1 MTPLMAQIGQD
12 PRAAWAPVVLLLL
25 IAIGFTVV
33 NLIISITIGPRRTG
47 QVKGRTYESGMNP
60 VGDTRKRFNVRFYL
74 LAILFVAFDVE
85 IVFLYP
91 WATVFPQMM
100 SEGHPYGGLLL
111 AGMIVFVAILLLGY
125 VYELGKGVF
134 SFE

>member
-1 MTPLMAQIGQD
+1 MTPLLAQIGQD

-33 NLIISITIGPRRTG
+33 NLIISITVGPRRSG
-47 QVKGRTYESGMNP
+47 EVKGGTYESGMVP

-91 WATVFPQMM
+91 WATVFPQLM
-100 SEGHPYGGLLL
+100 SEGHALGGLMLM
-111 AGMIVFVAILLLGY
+111 GMVVFVVILLLGY
-125 VYELGKGVF
+125 IYELGKGVF
-134 SFE
+134 SFD